1 MYAKRTLIHSTH
13 VQHTLLTNLLTTMGG
28 RFQLIKWLIWVFS
41 KLNGG
46 NYFSTRFY
54 ILGHKD
60 AIFEISSKR
69 RVKNF
74 KQKHFCYLKLQYLR
88 KIRQIGIKIL
98 ENLKTYHPEAK
109 LFLGL
114 FSYLP
119 WHFSLYHS
127 GSDLLDYLWQ
137 I

>member
-13 VQHTLLTNLLTTMGG
+13 VQHALLTNLLTATGG

-46 NYFSTRFY
+46 NCFSTRFY
-54 ILGHKD
+54 ILDHKD
-60 AIFEISSKR
+60 ATFEISSKR
-69 RVKNF
+69 RVKNY
-74 KQKHFCYLKLQYLR
+74 KQKHFGYLKLGYLR
-88 KIRQIGIKIL
+88 EIRQIGITIL
-98 ENLKTYHPEAK
+98 ENLKTQHPEAK

-114 FSYLP
+114 FSYLH

-127 GSDLLDYLWQ
+127 GSDLLDYLCQ